1 MATTKIR
8 RQNVEKKSIA
18 LSKKNLEWVHEE
30 AERLGISVSEVVR
43 RALDAAKERQSREQK
58 S

>member
-1 MATTKIR
+1 MATTKTR

-18 LSKKNLEWVHEE
+18 LSKKNLEWVQEE

-43 RALDAAKERQSREQK
+43 RALDAAKEKQSREQR